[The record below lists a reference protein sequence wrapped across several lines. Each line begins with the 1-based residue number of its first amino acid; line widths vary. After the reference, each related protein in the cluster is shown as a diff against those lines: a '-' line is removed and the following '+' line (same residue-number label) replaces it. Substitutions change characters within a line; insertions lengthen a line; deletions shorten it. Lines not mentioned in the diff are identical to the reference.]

1 MPMSK
6 SLKNIIFVILFFY
19 TVCVEEK
26 FVERTEYFKPFISVP
41 TQDSFQQIETNTEGE
56 DNEHNPLSF
65 TVEDSLKEAKTVKC
79 MYFDTESFSIYD
91 ISGLTAN
98 SLDDKNDEVAHTK
111 EIDKDG
117 IKYTILFNFC
127 YNLKQSSRCNFE
139 KKQAFYWKDSGEC
152 AVLSDG
158 ISDGNEWSL
167 IDAKEKSND
176 NENKNYLKIKVR
188 PADGNQLTYIL
199 KCKNDENEKGKFGYF
214 QDPVINVTD
223 GKLNVTLYIESY
235 NACVKADFYFI
246 YEFIMR
252 YKVIFIIILMAF
264 GLFNCLLGRRLSKY
278 TAFILCVVVV
288 TILILIFSQYV
299 LPSGCAEWIIWVM
312 LAVGVILGVTGGVFL
327 FIYHDKVISI
337 VAGGLAGLFLGQLL
351 YNFFGNRIPANGIAI
366 NIVFVVVAIGVMIGI
381 AFIFKNFIVIFA
393 TSIIGSYCFIRG
405 ISLFAGGYPNEIT
418 ILDLRTEDETEQ
430 LDKLLGW
437 EFYLY
442 LSAMVILCGL
452 SIYAQYRI
460 NKDKK
465 DEDDEGAKD
474 ANIKVV
480 E

>member
-41 TQDSFQQIETNTEGE
+41 TQDSFQQIKTNMEGK

-65 TVEDSLKEAKTVKC
+65 TIEDSLKESKTVKC

-98 SLDDKNDEVAHTK
+98 SLDDKNNEVAHTK

-139 KKQAFYWKDSGEC
+139 KKQAFYLKDGGEC

-167 IDAKEKSND
+167 IDAKMFND

-199 KCKNDENEKGKFGYF
+199 KCKNDENE
-214 QDPVINVTD
+214 
-223 GKLNVTLYIESY
+223 
-235 NACVKADFYFI
+235 
-246 YEFIMR
+246 
-252 YKVIFIIILMAF
+252 
-264 GLFNCLLGRRLSKY
+264 
-278 TAFILCVVVV
+278 
-288 TILILIFSQYV
+288 
-299 LPSGCAEWIIWVM
+299 
-312 LAVGVILGVTGGVFL
+312 
-327 FIYHDKVISI
+327 
-337 VAGGLAGLFLGQLL
+337 
-351 YNFFGNRIPANGIAI
+351 
-366 NIVFVVVAIGVMIGI
+366 
-381 AFIFKNFIVIFA
+381 
-393 TSIIGSYCFIRG
+393 
-405 ISLFAGGYPNEIT
+405 
-418 ILDLRTEDETEQ
+418 
-430 LDKLLGW
+430 
-437 EFYLY
+437 
-442 LSAMVILCGL
+442 
-452 SIYAQYRI
+452 
-460 NKDKK
+460 
-465 DEDDEGAKD
+465 
-474 ANIKVV
+474 
-480 E
+480 